1 MPALS
6 ESSARPRLH
15 RISAAVATAVCL
27 LLAGCGSSNSNS
39 NPPPPPP
46 APIGHAYVVTPSNLY
61 AFQIAASN
69 GGLAA
74 VNVPSGAPGGTA
86 VAADG
91 QGNHVYSLTS
101 GGQVYGYTVNHSDGS
116 LTNVA
121 GSPWGGAGVG
131 VAFLAVNSAGTDL
144 YVPAVQDLVVVPYT
158 IDSTGALTIG
168 LQVATPA
175 APQTATIDPPS
186 HFLYVPMGSA
196 GTQLFQIAGGA
207 LVSQMTIPPLGQG
220 MALYVTINPADTF
233 AYTSDGVTGVAAYSI
248 NASTGGLTPLEGS
261 PFTAGSGPSAMAM
274 TPNGK
279 FLYVATTT
287 AVVGFAINA
296 DGSLTPT
303 GSPASFSTPPMALS
317 IDTTG
322 TYLYTLTVN
331 TSRVT
336 IDKIDANTGLLTA
349 QPSVALPAAPAG
361 IVTTP

>member
-1 MPALS
+1 MPWEGSMPALS

-74 VNVPSGAPGGTA
+74 VNVPSGAPGGSA
-86 VAADG
+86 IAADG
-91 QGNHVYSLTS
+91 QGNHVYALTP
-101 GGQVYGYTVNHSDGS
+101 GGQIFGYTISKSDGS

-121 GSPWGGAGVG
+121 GSPWGGAGVD
-131 VAFLAVNSAGTDL
+131 VAFLAVSSAGTEL

-168 LQVATPA
+168 LQQATPA
-175 APQTATIDPPS
+175 APQTATIDPTA

-196 GTQLFQIAGGA
+196 GTQLFQIVGGGA
-207 LVSQMTIPPLGQG
+207 LVSVKTIPPMGQG
-220 MALYVTINPADTF
+220 KALYVAINPADTF
-233 AYTSDGVTGVAAYSI
+233 AYISDGLSAVAAFSI
-248 NASTGGLTPLEGS
+248 NASTGDLTPLAGS
-261 PFTAGSGPSAMAM
+261 PFTAGPGKSAKAM

-279 FLYVATTT
+279 FLYVATTPG
-287 AVVGFAINA
+287 VVGFAANA
-296 DGSLTPT
+296 DGSLTSL
-303 GSPASFSTPPMALS
+303 GSPQ
-317 IDTTG
+317 D
-322 TYLYTLTVN
+322 
-331 TSRVT
+331 R
-336 IDKIDANTGLLTA
+336 K
-349 QPSVALPAAPAG
+349 SV
-361 IVTTP
+361 V